1 MTNFIHFKQAQPV
14 LWYYI
19 IPLRPH
25 VQFRQSRLQSA
36 SHVSIPTRAGRSGEE
51 RAGSIVARG
60 AGREDQ
66 GRGGRAGLG
75 GVCRES
81 GALERACR
89 ERRAGRGVPRAA
101 FQVQEGQAGR
111 GVPGGMRCEGWA
123 GRSGSGG
130 QAGCAGVARGA
141 GPSQK
146 GFVGRG
152 VAARGEGGRV
162 VKGGSEGACKERRV
176 GRVVQRVTSR
186 GGQTGKPESG
196 PRVVREGRA

>member
-19 IPLRPH
+19 IPLTPH

-36 SHVSIPTRAGRSGEE
+36 SHVNIPTHAGRSGEE

-66 GRGGRAGLG
+66 GTGGRAGLG

-101 FQVQEGQAGR
+101 FRVQEGQAGR
-111 GVPGGMRCEGWA
+111 GVPG
-123 GRSGSGG
+123 
-130 QAGCAGVARGA
+130 
-141 GPSQK
+141 
-146 GFVGRG
+146 
-152 VAARGEGGRV
+152 
-162 VKGGSEGACKERRV
+162 
-176 GRVVQRVTSR
+176 
-186 GGQTGKPESG
+186 
-196 PRVVREGRA
+196 

>member
-1 MTNFIHFKQAQPV
+1 M
-14 LWYYI
+14 
-19 IPLRPH
+19 
-25 VQFRQSRLQSA
+25 
-36 SHVSIPTRAGRSGEE
+36 
-51 RAGSIVARG
+51 ARG

-66 GRGGRAGLG
+66 GTGGRAGLG

-101 FQVQEGQAGR
+101 FQEGQAGR

-146 GFVGRG
+146 GFVGRA

-162 VKGGSEGACKERRV
+162 VKGGSEGACRERRV

-186 GGQTGKPESG
+186 EGQTRKPESG
-196 PRVVREGRA
+196 PRVAVREGRA